1 MKNNN
6 QKGFFDIVEKL
17 DGINII
23 LKFNLREIFKEKIF
37 FN

>member
-6 QKGFFDIVEKL
+6 QKRFLDIVEKL

-23 LKFNLREIFKEKIF
+23 LKFNPGEIFKEKIF

>member
-1 MKNNN
+1 MKNNS

-23 LKFNLREIFKEKIF
+23 FKFNPREIFKEKKF